1 MTGSTVKTAGKN
13 WFRLDTAALIFPATA
28 KRDWCNVFR
37 LSASLKEDIDPE
49 MLQRALDDMRGRFP
63 SFFVALRRGFFWC
76 CLEKSRRKLTV
87 RPDFA
92 YPLAFM
98 SRRELKNNCV
108 RVLYYKNRIA
118 AEFFHSVTDGRGG
131 SVFLCN
137 LAARYIELKYGV
149 KIPRGGILREL
160 KEEPTAEELEDSF
173 LKYSA
178 DVAAKRS
185 TERSYRL
192 HGTREKNGF
201 KRLITGVTDTDALL
215 SAARERG
222 VSVTAFLAAV
232 MAESIIGMQEKEKP
246 LKKRRPVKIT
256 VPVDLRRLY
265 GSSTLR
271 NFALVLDPGVDP
283 RWGEYG
289 TDELCRT
296 IYHQI
301 RAGATK
307 QNMAGMI
314 AANVLPQRSTAIRLA
329 PLFVKNAVMK
339 SIYRRSGESGG
350 SINVSNLSKVDLPSE
365 MLSYVDRMEF
375 ILGPQRSYP
384 NNCSVLSCGGKT
396 YINMISVIRE
406 TELERRFFSRLVE
419 LGVPVEIE
427 SNSK

>member
-1 MTGSTVKTAGKN
+1 MNLLKERTLCKD

-37 LSASLKEDIDPE
+37 LSASLKDDIDRE
-49 MLQRALDDMRGRFP
+49 ILQRALDDMRERFP
-63 SFFVALRRGFFWC
+63 SFFVSLRPGLFWYY
-76 CLEKSRRKLTV
+76 LEKSRKRLTV
-87 RPDFA
+87 RPDYA

-98 SRRELKNNCV
+98 SRRELRSSCV

-137 LAARYIELKYGV
+137 LAARYIELKYGE
-149 KIPRGGILREL
+149 KLPRGGVLRDLSET
-160 KEEPTAEELEDSF
+160 PPAEELEDSF

-178 DVAAKRS
+178 DSAAKRS

-192 HGTREKNGF
+192 HGTKAKNGF
-201 KRLITGVTDTDALL
+201 KRIITGVTDTDALL
-215 SAARERG
+215 AAARERK

-232 MAESIIGMQEKEKP
+232 MAESIIGMQEEESP

-283 RWGEYG
+283 RWGTYG
-289 TDELCRT
+289 TDELCT
-296 IYHQI
+296 SIYHQI

-339 SIYRRSGESGG
+339 YIYKRSGECGG
-350 SINVSNLSKVDLPSE
+350 SINVSNLSGLELPEE
-365 MLSYVDRMEF
+365 MLRYVDRMEF
-375 ILGPQRSYP
+375 IIGPQRSYP
-384 NNCSVLSCGGKT
+384 NNCSVISCGGRT
-396 YINMISVIRE
+396 CISMISLIRE

-427 SNSK
+427 SNAG